1 MTFRPDIHH
10 RRNLRLLEYDYS
22 AEGLYFIT
30 ICTHERKPLFGKI
43 KEDEMLL
50 NGTGQ
55 IIEQQYH
62 LLEQRFPHIQCLEH
76 VVMPNHFHCIIR
88 ITDNYVGAPLAGA
101 LNTSDKSFGHPQGV
115 PLQRATIGE
124 IVGAFKSITTNEC
137 LRIHKA
143 RGKIMG
149 KLWQRNF
156 YEHII
161 RSQRSYEEISTYI
174 LENPKRWIDDSLYII
189 SSL

>member
-43 KEDEMLL
+43 EEDEMQL

-62 LLEQRFPHIQCLEH
+62 LLEQYLLYLHQLPHL
-76 VVMPNHFHCIIR
+76 
-88 ITDNYVGAPLAGA
+88 
-101 LNTSDKSFGHPQGV
+101 
-115 PLQRATIGE
+115 
-124 IVGAFKSITTNEC
+124 
-137 LRIHKA
+137 
-143 RGKIMG
+143 
-149 KLWQRNF
+149 
-156 YEHII
+156 
-161 RSQRSYEEISTYI
+161 
-174 LENPKRWIDDSLYII
+174 
-189 SSL
+189 

>member
-43 KEDEMLL
+43 EEDEMLL

-88 ITDNYVGAPLAGA
+88 ITDNYVGAPLCGC
-101 LNTSDKSFGHPQGV
+101 PEYIRQII
-115 PLQRATIGE
+115 RAP
-124 IVGAFKSITTNEC
+124 
-137 LRIHKA
+137 A
-143 RGKIMG
+143 RGAPTTCYNR
-149 KLWQRNF
+149 RNRGRF
-156 YEHII
+156 QIHHY
-161 RSQRSYEEISTYI
+161 Q
-174 LENPKRWIDDSLYII
+174 
-189 SSL
+189 

>member
-43 KEDEMLL
+43 EEDEMQL

-76 VVMPNHFHCIIR
+76 VVI
-88 ITDNYVGAPLAGA
+88 L
-101 LNTSDKSFGHPQGV
+101 
-115 PLQRATIGE
+115 TIFIASSE
-124 IVGAFKSITTNEC
+124 LPTT
-137 LRIHKA
+137 
-143 RGKIMG
+143 M
-149 KLWQRNF
+149 
-156 YEHII
+156 
-161 RSQRSYEEISTYI
+161 
-174 LENPKRWIDDSLYII
+174 
-189 SSL
+189 